1 MTEVELGEVAVAV
14 GGPLASE
21 LPIEDKA
28 SVLGVTELRLVV
40 EAEAVAAVLVMSA
53 TPTEFAVGEAESEE
67 AGALSTDEI
76 VLEAGRG
83 ISAP

>member
-14 GGPLASE
+14 SGPLASE

-28 SVLGVTELRLVV
+28 SVLGVTELKLVV
-40 EAEAVAAVLVMSA
+40 EALATVLVMSA
-53 TPTEFAVGEAESEE
+53 MPTELAVGEVEIEE
-67 AGALSTDEI
+67 GGALSTDEI

-83 ISAP
+83 ASAP